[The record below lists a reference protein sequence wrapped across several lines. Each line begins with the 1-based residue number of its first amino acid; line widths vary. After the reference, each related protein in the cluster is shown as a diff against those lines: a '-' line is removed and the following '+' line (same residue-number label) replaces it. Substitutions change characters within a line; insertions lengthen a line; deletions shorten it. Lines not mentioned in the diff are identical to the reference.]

1 MENAEQTPAFSG
13 AKTYWHVLWPT
24 GMLRRNL
31 KMTSSH
37 PYNNS
42 YNRVLCFKTTKQCQA
57 KHQAPIRKIQ
67 NHFSTDSRAH
77 HFRRVSCSESCANT
91 LCNLNKQHPCLHHFL
106 QAAQR
111 PPPQGEACQPCSLP
125 ASRHS
130 LSGDWPNTPLVPHD
144 LHAQATPTC

>member
-13 AKTYWHVLWPT
+13 AKTYWHVLWPR

-67 NHFSTDSRAH
+67 KSFLNRQQSTPFQTSVLLR
-77 HFRRVSCSESCANT
+77 E
-91 LCNLNKQHPCLHHFL
+91 LCQY
-106 QAAQR
+106 
-111 PPPQGEACQPCSLP
+111 
-125 ASRHS
+125 
-130 LSGDWPNTPLVPHD
+130 LV
-144 LHAQATPTC
+144 